1 MPPTVSEN
9 DVAQLAAL
17 LARHGITLSAQLLAV
32 RDTAPPVA
40 APDAVLNTAD
50 APLEAAVA
58 GEPDVAAAAAPGE
71 AIAADPEGAVAAGD
85 DNGNEPTAT
94 VEQVH
99 IRCAH
104 CNNTLILDVQP
115 LGSTG
120 TGTIGKRWYAIS
132 VGRQIGVF
140 YGTWETEFKHL
151 VSGVPHWFARRFS
164 NEADARAHF
173 EYMDAAGRAW
183 VHIAT

>member
-17 LARHGITLSAQLLAV
+17 LAQHGITLSAQLLAV

-94 VEQVH
+94 VEQ
-99 IRCAH
+99 
-104 CNNTLILDVQP
+104 
-115 LGSTG
+115 GM
-120 TGTIGKRWYAIS
+120 
-132 VGRQIGVF
+132 
-140 YGTWETEFKHL
+140 
-151 VSGVPHWFARRFS
+151 VPMQLPYYYHTA
-164 NEADARAHF
+164 
-173 EYMDAAGRAW
+173 
-183 VHIAT
+183 